1 MQLPASLNIVG
12 REVPIRVVDVFPEQ
26 LGEYNYDDYSI
37 KIKSGQH
44 PLAEADT
51 LLHECIHAIDDCFQL
66 KMSER
71 QVYCLAVGVLAL
83 LRDNRDMLAYLTEAI
98 EKPRNI

>member
-1 MQLPASLNIVG
+1 MQLPTSLNIVG
-12 REVPIRVVDVFPEQ
+12 REVPIIVVDVFPEQ
-26 LGEYNYDDYSI
+26 LGEYSYDDYSI

-71 QVYCLAVGVLAL
+71 QVYCLAVGVIAL
-83 LRDNRDMLAYLTEAI
+83 LRDNKTMLPYLTEAI